1 MGLGGSGIGWAGDFL
16 WILNDRCRKEL
27 RWWLNNARSWLNM
40 TLLDVTREL
49 TATVFVDACNYG
61 YGASTGLWGLWSQ
74 KELNWNIAIKEMD
87 ALRRTIDSLK
97 RCEVV
102 HFKVDNL
109 VVFWCMVKGR
119 SSCLDLNNLVKRI
132 GGTVKTK
139 RLTVT
144 FEWIRSEDNMADWIS
159 RAMEDPTRD

>member
-1 MGLGGSGIGWAGDFL
+1 
-16 WILNDRCRKEL
+16 
-27 RWWLNNARSWLNM
+27 M